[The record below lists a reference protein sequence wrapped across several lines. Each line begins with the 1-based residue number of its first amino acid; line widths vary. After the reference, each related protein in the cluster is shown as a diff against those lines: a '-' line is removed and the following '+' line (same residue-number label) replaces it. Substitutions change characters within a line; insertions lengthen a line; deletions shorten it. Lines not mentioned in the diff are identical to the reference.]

1 MSKALMIKDVPKSER
16 PRERLLRDGAEALS
30 NQELIA
36 LMLGSG
42 TRAES
47 VIDLAGRVVQ
57 HFDGLKLLK
66 EATVQELMAIRGI
79 GEAKAVQ
86 LRAALEIGRRI
97 KQFPVEETHIVRS
110 PQDVADYMMEEM
122 RHLKQEHF
130 VALYLN
136 TKNAVLHKKTL
147 FIGSL
152 NASLVHPR
160 EVFKEALRYSSASLV
175 CLHNHPSGQ
184 PEPSPEDI
192 EVTKR
197 LVSTGKMLGV
207 ELLDHVIIGDR
218 KFYSMKEKGYI

>member
-1 MSKALMIKDVPKSER
+1 MSKAMMIRDVPKSER
-16 PRERLLRDGAEALS
+16 PRERLIRDGAEALS
-30 NQELIA
+30 NQELVA
-36 LMLGSG
+36 LLLGSG
-42 TRAES
+42 TRQES
-47 VIDLAGRVVQ
+47 VLDLAGRVVQ

-66 EATVQELMAIRGI
+66 EATVAEFMSIRGI

-86 LRAALEIGRRI
+86 LRAAIEIGKRI
-97 KQFPVEETHIVRS
+97 KQFPVEETHVVRS

-160 EVFKEALRYSSASLV
+160 EVFKEALRYSSASIV
-175 CLHNHPSGQ
+175 CLHNHPSGN
-184 PEPSPEDI
+184 PEPSQEDI
-192 EVTKR
+192 DVTKR